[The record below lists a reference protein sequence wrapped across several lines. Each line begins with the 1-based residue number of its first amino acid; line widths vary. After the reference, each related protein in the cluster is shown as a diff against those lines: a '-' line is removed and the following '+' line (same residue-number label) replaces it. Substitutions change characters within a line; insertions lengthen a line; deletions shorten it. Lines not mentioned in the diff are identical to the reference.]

1 MNDTY
6 QTIVTKRDTRSF
18 SERPIAEET
27 LARLVQAA
35 RMAGSAKAAQPVRL
49 ILVKGQEQRDRLAAC
64 GNFTP
69 HVRTCQAAVV
79 FVLVP
84 ESGVVG
90 APFAIFRGPFDAGRA
105 AQNLMVA
112 AWAEGIASCPA
123 SMHDADG
130 AAAVLGLP
138 EGHVVANVIALGYP
152 AETPDP
158 VLGTRPRMPEGEYLH
173 HETWGGPAGG

>member
-1 MNDTY
+1 MTETWR
-6 QTIVTKRDTRSF
+6 TIISKRDTRVF
-18 SERPIAEET
+18 SDKAISSET
-27 LARLVQAA
+27 MDRLVQAA

-49 ILVKGQEQRDRLAAC
+49 IIVTTQAQKDRLAEC

-84 ESGVVG
+84 EAGVVG

-105 AQNLMVA
+105 AQNLMLA

-123 SMHDADG
+123 SMHNAE
-130 AAAVLGLP
+130 AAAEVLGLP
-138 EGHVVANVIALGYP
+138 PGHIVANVIAIGYP
-152 AETPDP
+152 AEARDP
-158 VLGTRPRMPEGEYLH
+158 VLGTRPRMPTEDYVSFERWAH
-173 HETWGGPAGG
+173 

>member
-1 MNDTY
+1 MNETY
-6 QTIVTKRDTRSF
+6 RTIVSKRDTRRF
-18 SERPIAEET
+18 SDRPIAEDV

-49 ILVKGQEQRDRLAAC
+49 VLVSDQAQKERLAEC

-69 HVRTCQAAVV
+69 HIPTCQVAVV

-84 ESGVVG
+84 EAGVVG

-105 AQNLMVA
+105 AQNLMLA

-123 SMHDADG
+123 SMHHAEK
-130 AAAVLGLP
+130 AAEVLGLP

-152 AETPDP
+152 ARDGDP
-158 VLGTRPRMPEGEYLH
+158 VLGTRPRMATEEYVH
-173 HETWGGPAGG
+173 YERW

>member
-1 MNDTY
+1 MSDTY
-6 QTIVTKRDTRSF
+6 ETIVSKRDTRRF
-18 SERPIAEET
+18 SDRPIPEET
-27 LARLVQAA
+27 LTRLVQAA
-35 RMAGSAKAAQPVRL
+35 RMAGSAKAAMPVRL
-49 ILVKGQEQRDRLAAC
+49 ILVSDQEQKERLAEC

-69 HVRTCQAAVV
+69 HIPTCQVAAV

-84 ESGVVG
+84 EAGVVG

-105 AQNLMVA
+105 AQNLMLA

-123 SMHDADG
+123 SMHHAEK

-152 AETPDP
+152 AQEPDP
-158 VLGTRPRMPEGEYLH
+158 VLGTRPRIATGEYLH
-173 HETWGGPAGG
+173 RDRWGG

>member
-1 MNDTY
+1 MTETY
-6 QTIVTKRDTRSF
+6 RTIVTKRDSRRF
-18 SERPIAEET
+18 SDRPIAPEILE
-27 LARLVQAA
+27 RLVQAA
-35 RMAGSAKAAQPVRL
+35 RMAGSAKAAEPIRL
-49 ILVKGQEQRDRLAAC
+49 ILVQDQAQKERLAAC

-69 HVRTCQAAVV
+69 HIPTCQVAAV

-84 ESGVVG
+84 EAGVVG

-105 AQNLMVA
+105 AQNLMLA

-152 AETPDP
+152 AEQKDP
-158 VLGTRPRMPEGEYLH
+158 VQGTRPRMDVGDFVH
-173 HETWGGPAGG
+173 RDRWGG